1 MVKSRRA
8 LFCCLLLL
16 VLFVYTVPAQA
27 AGTSIK
33 LLIDGQAIQSDVAPV
48 ISNNRTMV
56 PLRVISEGLG
66 AQVAWDGT
74 TRTVRVALA
83 DSEILL
89 GIGKPRPWWIIKNTN

>member
-66 AQVAWDGT
+66 AQVAWMVL
-74 TRTVRVALA
+74 RALCGW
-83 DSEILL
+83 L
-89 GIGKPRPWWIIKNTN
+89 